1 VPPDEQGSDTGIEI
15 VAFDQHD
22 PPSGYVMQVA
32 RLEATAWPVDT
43 PLHSVAGPLHDPAL
57 RPVIMAVVDAG
68 EIVASLAL
76 LYKKVR
82 HAGLHFAAVGLSAV
96 TTRTDVRGQGYGHA
110 LVTAAHQHVAAS
122 PADVGIF
129 TCDRPLQAFY
139 ERAGWHVL
147 PGTVLVGGTPE
158 APFRS
163 DRPGFDKV
171 AMGDF
176 FSPLA
181 RAHRA
186 AFLGADVEVYPGEI
200 DRLW

>member
-1 VPPDEQGSDTGIEI
+1 MSKSI
-15 VAFDQHD
+15 AFRVYGQAEL
-22 PPSGYVMQVA
+22 PNELAGQVA
-32 RLEATAWPVDT
+32 RLEREAWPSDT
-43 PLHSVAGPLHDPAL
+43 PQRLDAGPLHDPAL
-57 RPVIMAVVDAG
+57 RPVIMAVVEAG
-68 EIVASLAL
+68 HVLASLAVL
-76 LYKKVR
+76 HKEVW
-82 HAGLHFAAVGLSAV
+82 HAGRHFAVAGLSAV
-96 TTRTDVRGQGYGHA
+96 TTRAEVRGQGYGHA
-110 LVTAAHQHVAAS
+110 LVAFAYQQLAAS
-122 PADVGIF
+122 QTDLAIF

-147 PGTVLVGGTPE
+147 AGTVLVGGTPA

-181 RAHRA
+181 RAYRA
-186 AFLGADVEVYPGEI
+186 AFLDAEVEIYPGEI